1 VPFEWRQIPHDGF
14 PIHVRVG
21 GPEDG
26 RVVVLVHGLLISG
39 DYLMP
44 TAEYLARRYRVVVPD
59 LPGSGRSPGPVRELD
74 IDGLA
79 RALIAVLDGLGAA
92 DVHLVANS
100 GGCSVIARVASERR
114 DLVRTVTMLG
124 PGPNPITS
132 VLRQV
137 VLFFLT
143 GVFEPLTLPF
153 HLIRAVLHHGLSRS
167 LDATKNLFGYAIEPD
182 LARIRAP
189 VLVIRGRMDLI
200 TPARWAERIV
210 KITGGRLQVLN
221 AAHAVNY
228 ELPGRL
234 ALLLQAFWDGDLAE
248 RGAAAVRA

>member
-1 VPFEWRQIPHDGF
+1 MAFEWRQIPHDGF
-14 PIHVRVG
+14 PIHVRVD

-44 TAEYLARRYRVVVPD
+44 TARYLARRYRVIVPD
-59 LPGSGRSPGPVRELD
+59 LPGSGRSPGPERELD

-79 RALIAVLDGLGAA
+79 RALIAVLAGLGAR

-100 GGCSVIARVASERR
+100 GGCAVIARVSAIRP
-114 DLVRTVTMLG
+114 DLVRTATMLG
-124 PGPNPITS
+124 PGPNPLTS
-132 VLRQV
+132 VWRQV
-137 VLFFLT
+137 ILFFLT
-143 GVFEPLTLPF
+143 GVFEPLSLPF
-153 HLIRAVLHHGLSRS
+153 HLIRAVVHHGLARS
-167 LDATKNLFGYAIEPD
+167 LEAARNLFDYAIEPD

-200 TPARWAERIV
+200 TPARWADRIV
-210 KITGGRLQVLN
+210 KITGGRLETLN

-234 ALLLQAFWDGDLAE
+234 TLLLQAFWDGDLAE
-248 RGAAAVRA
+248 DPAQVRQ